1 MNRARGSITVF
12 ATLSI
17 MLVASFLFA
26 YLEYARSEG
35 LRTYVQ
41 MDSPSSTASLL
52 SMYNR
57 EAFTR
62 YGIFILDGA
71 LGGDSLNT
79 TELAGILQEYSQNN
93 LKPIH
98 DKKMFLWGTVNM
110 FQMDVSDVG
119 IDEVLLATD
128 YDGEPFRR
136 LCADAMK
143 YEYPIDVAKDI
154 YNKMEEDATEAEN
167 AKSDADSATSGAYSA
182 VDSAKQAYVEAYS
195 TEDGPPVVPPE
206 PQESPVDKM
215 DEVKKMD
222 MLTLLV
228 PAEKSISDKK
238 MAQEKSLTKRTI
250 SKGNMSF
257 SSDGDWYERFLFDE
271 FLYQHFTNYQTTK
284 NDPNKALDYEL
295 EYIVSG
301 KGSDRDNLK
310 QVALDILG
318 IREGMNFL
326 YLISSGEKRNEAQAL
341 ATAILA
347 PYPVAE
353 VANVALMMGI
363 LAAWAFAESVL
374 DVRSLLAGGKIA
386 WFKSDEDWTLGLSN
400 IADIASNGLRAKEP
414 ASGGVDYDGYVRTL
428 LYTKFDKTLNYRT
441 MDIIENQVHRKEQY
455 KNAKMDH
462 MIISLKASFK
472 YQTGTIFSDL
482 TTVGGKKPQP
492 YEFTREIT
500 DTYLKGT

>member
-1 MNRARGSITVF
+1 MF
-12 ATLSI
+12 ATLSL

-35 LRTYVQ
+35 LRAYVK
-41 MDSPSSTASLL
+41 MDPPSSTASLL

-62 YGIFILDGA
+62 YGIFVLDGA
-71 LGGDSLNT
+71 CGKDSLDT
-79 TELAGILQEYSQNN
+79 SELAGILQKYSQNN
-93 LKPIH
+93 LKPVH
-98 DKKMFLWGTVNM
+98 DKKMLLWDTVNM
-110 FQMDVSDVG
+110 FQMDVSDVSVE
-119 IDEVLLATD
+119 EVLIATD
-128 YDGEPFRR
+128 HDGEPFRR
-136 LCADAMK
+136 LCADAMR
-143 YEYPIDVAKDI
+143 YEYPIDVARDL
-154 YNKMEEDATEAEN
+154 YNKMEEDATQAEN
-167 AKSDADSATSGAYSA
+167 AKNDADNATSGAYDA
-182 VDSAKQAYVEAYS
+182 VDSAKQSYVDAYS
-195 TEDGPPVVPPE
+195 TEDGPPVIPPE

-215 DEVKKMD
+215 DEVKNMD

-228 PAEKSISDKK
+228 PAEKSISNKK
-238 MAQEKSLTKRTI
+238 MTQEKSLTKRTLC
-250 SKGNMSF
+250 KGNMEF
-257 SSDGDWYERFLFDE
+257 TNDADWYERFLFDE
-271 FLYQHFTNYQTTK
+271 FLYQHFTNYQTTQ
-284 NDPNKALDYEL
+284 NDPSKALDYEL

-310 QVALDILG
+310 QVATDILG

-326 YLISSGEKRNEAQAL
+326 YLLSSGEKRGEAQSL

-353 VANVALMMGI
+353 VANLALTAGI

-400 IADIASNGLRAKEP
+400 IANIVSNGLRAKEP
-414 ASGGVDYDGYVRTL
+414 SSGGVDYDGYVRSL

-441 MDIIENQVHRKEQY
+441 MDIIENQVHQKAQY
-455 KNAKMDH
+455 KNVKMDH
-462 MIISLKASFK
+462 MIISIRAKFCYKTSTL
-472 YQTGTIFSDL
+472 FSGL
-482 TTVGGKKPQP
+482 TTVGNAKVQP
-492 YEFTREIT
+492 YEFSSMIT